1 MKRLSAS
8 QNEHLFF
15 QGSCVQTIVKDED
28 KSHDNQDMNESKE
41 IDSNNQLV
49 HEENITKTGVSDYT
63 VIIKSP
69 KRRF

>member
-1 MKRLSAS
+1 M
-8 QNEHLFF
+8 NIYFF

-41 IDSNNQLV
+41 IDNNNQLF
-49 HEENITKTGVSDYT
+49 HEENITKTSVSDNT

-69 KRRF
+69 KRRL

>member
-1 MKRLSAS
+1 M
-8 QNEHLFF
+8 NIYFF
-15 QGSCVQTIVKDED
+15 QGSCVQSIVKDED

-41 IDSNNQLV
+41 IDNNSQLF
-49 HEENITKTGVSDYT
+49 HEENITKTGVSDNT

>member
-1 MKRLSAS
+1 M
-8 QNEHLFF
+8 NIYFF

-41 IDSNNQLV
+41 IDNNNQLF
-49 HEENITKTGVSDYT
+49 HEENITKTGVSDNT

-69 KRRF
+69 KRRL